1 MTALEIRGRL
11 ERTYQDVL
19 TREALDALEALAPL
33 DADRKAVMAARINR
47 RLARARNRERITFP
61 DPQSVIPRTRLTV
74 ADARDGRFVGSDIPA
89 DLRRQWIQ
97 GTGPAARPN
106 ASTDVSIR
114 NVAYALL
121 SGADGWMFDGE
132 DALGQLSTM
141 SLDNQRNL
149 KLAIHRD
156 PVFMTAAERVA
167 GEMNAWAQEFLRTA
181 DHRGLDEA
189 ARFHDEAVQAARPP
203 SRRSTHP
210 AEGRLRILRFHRR
223 RHALRCEQCA
233 TPRAGGR
240 VAGAVSPED
249 SDGGGSG
256 AVE

>member
-61 DPQSVIPRTRLTV
+61 DPQSVIPRTRSRSPTR
-74 ADARDGRFVGSDIPA
+74 AGRFVGSDIPGRSSSSV
-89 DLRRQWIQ
+89 DPGHRLR
-97 GTGPAARPN
+97 APN

-132 DALGQLSTM
+132 THWASCPRCRWTTSGTSSWPST
-141 SLDNQRNL
+141 
-149 KLAIHRD
+149 AI
-156 PVFMTAAERVA
+156 
-167 GEMNAWAQEFLRTA
+167 
-181 DHRGLDEA
+181 
-189 ARFHDEAVQAARPP
+189 
-203 SRRSTHP
+203 
-210 AEGRLRILRFHRR
+210 
-223 RHALRCEQCA
+223 RC
-233 TPRAGGR
+233 
-240 VAGAVSPED
+240 S
-249 SDGGGSG
+249 
-256 AVE
+256 